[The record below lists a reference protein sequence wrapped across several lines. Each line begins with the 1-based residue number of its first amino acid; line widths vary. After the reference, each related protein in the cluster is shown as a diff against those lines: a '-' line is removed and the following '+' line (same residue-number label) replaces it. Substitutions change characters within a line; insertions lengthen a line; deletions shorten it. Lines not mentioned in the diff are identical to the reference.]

1 MKSEYVQAM
10 EAVVA
15 STAPVMKKAAFRKR
29 RHAFNRSRENG
40 VVAVL
45 NFQMGSSE
53 PPGSYEI
60 PGLKDNLYGKFT
72 VNLGIAFEEMW
83 KVDMSSASK
92 PFPPFVNEY
101 ECHLRLRLG
110 ELATKSEDAWW
121 PLKGDVDRVGREVAG
136 LIESLAVPW
145 LERFDTRRA
154 LLTAW
159 ERHERISRE
168 VRLALVIAMVYQ
180 HEGQPE
186 NAQRT
191 FIEYFR
197 SRHNP
202 HHLEWLRRL
211 APQVGIASLPDVVD
225 RGE

>member
-15 STAPVMKKAAFRKR
+15 STAPVMKTSGFRKR
-29 RHAFNRSRENG
+29 RHAFNRSREDG

-53 PPGSYEI
+53 HPGSYEI

-83 KVDMSSASK
+83 KIDLSSASK
-92 PFPPFVNEY
+92 AFPPFVNEY

-110 ELATKSEDAWW
+110 ELTRNGGDAWW
-121 PLKGDVDRVGREVAG
+121 SLKSAGDRVAREVAG
-136 LIESLAVPW
+136 LIEGFAIPW

-154 LLTAW
+154 VLTAW
-159 ERHERISRE
+159 ERQERISRE
-168 VRLALVIAMVYQ
+168 DRLALVIATIYL
-180 HEGQPE
+180 HEGQAE
-186 NAQRT
+186 SAQRT
-191 FIEYFR
+191 FIEYWR
-197 SRHNP
+197 TPHNAQ
-202 HHLEWLRRL
+202 HVEWLRHL
-211 APQVGIASLPDVVD
+211 APRFGIASLPDLAD
-225 RGE
+225 PGK

>member
-1 MKSEYVQAM
+1 MAVKSEYVRAM
-10 EAVVA
+10 DAVVA
-15 STAPVMKKAAFRKR
+15 STAPVMKKRAFRKR
-29 RHAFNRSRENG
+29 RYAFNRSRENG

-60 PGLKDNLYGKFT
+60 PGFKDNLYGKFT

-83 KVDMSSASK
+83 KIDLSSASK

-110 ELATKSEDAWW
+110 DLATNSEDVWW
-121 PLKGDVDRVGREVAG
+121 SLKGDVDRVAREVAG
-136 LIESLAVPW
+136 LIEAFAVPW

-154 LLTAW
+154 VLTAW

-168 VRLALVIAMVYQ
+168 ARLGLVIAMIYQ
-180 HEGQPE
+180 HEGQVE

-191 FIEYFR
+191 FIEYYR

-202 HHLEWLRRL
+202 EWLRRL
-211 APQVGIASLPDVVD
+211 APQLGITSLSDLADP
-225 RGE
+225 GK